1 MQLLCRTD
9 NHYLRFLR
17 MNCSR
22 RQCWD
27 IHLLCRTDNH
37 IVREELKRHTHH
49 CSPAE
54 ASSIAFVCGVPTW
67 LWAFSS
73 LKTANCWYFVC
84 MKSRH
89 SSALELWSIL
99 HLSVALSSTHQVHFI
114 GAHSLTLHVMQDNST
129 LTFLFY
135 LLMYVLLFCAR
146 DSSKLPSMHI
156 PVCID
161 CQWQIRSLKISPTCT
176 LGHLAW
182 ASSLPWN
189 SICTW

>member
-1 MQLLCRTD
+1 MRTWSAGHPSPEWPQQSHSLW
-9 NHYLRFLR
+9 NLFLR
-17 MNCSR
+17 DTQELSFQAYEAPSLQSSR
-22 RQCWD
+22 GKL
-27 IHLLCRTDNH
+27 HSL
-37 IVREELKRHTHH
+37 
-49 CSPAE
+49 
-54 ASSIAFVCGVPTW
+54 CGVLTW

-89 SSALELWSIL
+89 SSVLELWSVL

-146 DSSKLPSMHI
+146 DSSKLPRMHI

>member
-1 MQLLCRTD
+1 M
-9 NHYLRFLR
+9 LRHPPLVQDWKPYCER
-17 MNCSR
+17 GAQKTYPSLQSSR
-22 RQCWD
+22 GKL
-27 IHLLCRTDNH
+27 HSL
-37 IVREELKRHTHH
+37 
-49 CSPAE
+49 
-54 ASSIAFVCGVPTW
+54 CGVPTW

-89 SSALELWSIL
+89 SSVLELWSVL
-99 HLSVALSSTHQVHFI
+99 HLSVALSSTHQVQFI

-129 LTFLFY
+129 FTFLFY
-135 LLMYVLLFCAR
+135 LLMYVLLFCAK
-146 DSSKLPSMHI
+146 DSSKLPRMHI